1 MKNWYLSKDPTER
14 IIILFI
20 GVIIVLALFYLLVWS
35 PISIS
40 HNRNLSQLEN
50 KRQLLS
56 WMQSTSIEIK
66 QLQNSS
72 PAGRAQSGPLLS
84 TVDSTIKSSEL
95 AQTMK
100 RLEPQG
106 NDKVQIW
113 FENTGF
119 DALILWLGTLA
130 NQHQIQ
136 VDSINID
143 RQPEAGKVNARLVL
157 IKASS

>member
-1 MKNWYLSKDPTER
+1 MKTWYLSKDPSER

-40 HNRNLSQLEN
+40 HHRNLSQLEQ
-50 KRQLLS
+50 KRELLN
-56 WMQSTSIEIK
+56 WMQGASAEIK

-72 PAGRAQSGPLLS
+72 PQTGRRSGPLLS
-84 TVDSTIKSSEL
+84 TVDSTIKSSGL
-95 AQTMK
+95 SQSMK

-113 FENTGF
+113 FENTAF
-119 DALILWLGTLA
+119 DALTLWLGTMA
-130 NQHQIQ
+130 NQYHIQIE
-136 VDSINID
+136 SINID
-143 RQPEAGKVNARLVL
+143 RQPESGKVNARLVL
-157 IKASS
+157 IKAGA